1 MHVLHVIDSL
11 GLGGA
16 ERVLVDLANRTVVD
30 GHRASVCVT
39 RTDTRRATELD
50 PRVRL
55 LVLGRTRRVSIS
67 AVRTLARWIRSNQ
80 VDVIHAHMRSTA
92 ANMLALRAL
101 RIVRAPIIFHDHYG
115 SIELDRS
122 VPRWFRLVH
131 RYASLYV
138 GVSDAL
144 RDWARAAGV
153 PAERSITIGNAIDL
167 AAFQAPRPAQ
177 LREELG
183 IDGPVPLAIVVA
195 TLRRDK
201 GIDVLLDAL
210 AQMRNQGVRVAIA
223 GADGEPAYA
232 AECRRRAGAR
242 VMFLG
247 ARSDVPALLHAADI
261 GVLASRTE
269 SGPLV
274 LAEYVAAGLPVVS
287 TRVGNIGQRLAE
299 LGVQGFVPADNV
311 GALASALD
319 EVLDLTPE
327 QRRSRGEAGRRLLGD
342 AWDVRNVMSRWY
354 EVYRDVV
361 ARN

>member
-16 ERVLVDLANRTVVD
+16 ERVLVDLANRTVAD
-30 GHRASVCVT
+30 GHQASVCVT
-39 RTDTRRATELD
+39 RTETTRAGELD
-50 PRVRL
+50 PRVGL
-55 LVLGRTRRVSIS
+55 LVLGRTRRVSI
-67 AVRTLARWIRSNQ
+67 AAIARLARWIRANQ
-80 VDVIHAHMRSTA
+80 VDVIHAHMRSSA
-92 ANMLALRAL
+92 ANMLVLRAL
-101 RIVRAPIIFHDHYG
+101 RVVRVPIIVHDHYG

-167 AAFQAPRPAQ
+167 SAFQMPRPAP

-183 IDGPVPLAIVVA
+183 ADAATPVAIVVA

-210 AQMRNQGVRVAIA
+210 ARMRHAQLRVAIA
-223 GADGEPAYA
+223 GADGDPAYA
-232 AECRRRAGAR
+232 AECRRRAGPH
-242 VMFLG
+242 VTFLG
-247 ARSDVPALLHAADI
+247 ARSDVPALLGAADLGI
-261 GVLASRTE
+261 LASRTE

-274 LAEYVAAGLPVVS
+274 LAEYVAAGLPIVS
-287 TRVGNIGQRLAE
+287 TRVGDIGRRLAE
-299 LGVQGFVPADNV
+299 LGVEGFVAPDDAAALA
-311 GALASALD
+311 GALD
-319 EVLDLTPE
+319 QVLELTPA
-327 QRRSRGEAGRRLLGD
+327 QRRARGEAGRRLLGD
-342 AWDVRNVMSRWY
+342 AWDVRTVMSRWY
-354 EVYRDVV
+354 EVYRDVL